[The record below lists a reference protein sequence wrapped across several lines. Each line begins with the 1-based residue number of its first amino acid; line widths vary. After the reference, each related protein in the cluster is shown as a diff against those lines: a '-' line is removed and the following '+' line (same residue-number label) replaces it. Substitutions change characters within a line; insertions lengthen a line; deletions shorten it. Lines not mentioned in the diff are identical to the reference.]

1 MHNGRHEQTQTN
13 CTLDF
18 YGKTPQYLMNYYG
31 EVKREARLNRF
42 MLFSPALFEVGF
54 AALAGLPYLKHGFD
68 LFMAQ
73 KRVLERPSE
82 QFKGQLTIL
91 LPIWNEAKVLHEKLE
106 NLLETTKSFKPHLV
120 MIDSAS
126 TDDSLSIA
134 KIWGGQDEF
143 ASYTILEM
151 EERKGKTAAVQRA
164 LKHIEASIET
174 DLILMTDADAMLE
187 ADTVSNL
194 MQWFSDPSI
203 GCVGASPKRVG
214 RRMEE
219 EKHRAMFSM
228 VRNLE
233 SNIDSTPFLEGS
245 CMMWRSDAL
254 QIDALYITS
263 NADDAQI
270 ATNIRINGLRVIQDS
285 DAYFIDTAPIERSEH
300 SRQKVRRAQGLQRH
314 LLRQRKHWFN
324 RRHGRFATIL
334 RQEAALHLLTPLF
347 LLGTFVAMLARWA
360 SIGFADIDFSNA
372 TLTTLHVGLFA
383 AEAVA
388 LLAWL
393 SVRYR
398 IKIPLLNQIGSILDG
413 NLHLIR
419 ALWQSARGSS
429 LHMWDQ
435 HLDGR
440 K

>member
-1 MHNGRHEQTQTN
+1 
-13 CTLDF
+13 
-18 YGKTPQYLMNYYG
+18 
-31 EVKREARLNRF
+31 

-68 LFMAQ
+68 LFMAR
-73 KRVLERPSE
+73 KRSLVRPSE

-91 LPIWNEAKVLHEKLE
+91 LPVWNEAKVLHEKLE

-126 TDDSLSIA
+126 SDDSLSIA
-134 KIWGGQDEF
+134 RIWGGQDAF

-214 RRMEE
+214 QRMEE
-219 EKHRAMFSM
+219 EKHREMFSL

-245 CMMWRSDAL
+245 CMIWRSDAL

-372 TLTTLHVGLFA
+372 TLTTLHVGLFT

-393 SVRYR
+393 TVRYR
-398 IKIPLLNQIGSILDG
+398 IKIPVLNQIGSILDG

-440 K
+440 D

>member
-1 MHNGRHEQTQTN
+1 
-13 CTLDF
+13 
-18 YGKTPQYLMNYYG
+18 
-31 EVKREARLNRF
+31 
-42 MLFSPALFEVGF
+42 MLFSPAFFEVGF
-54 AALAGLPYLKHGFD
+54 AALAGLPYRKHGFD
-68 LFMAQ
+68 LFMAR
-73 KRVLERPSE
+73 KRVLERPAE

-106 NLLETTKSFKPHLV
+106 NLLQTTKSFKPHLV
-120 MIDSAS
+120 IIDSAS

-134 KIWGGQDEF
+134 RIWGGQDAF

-164 LKHIEASIET
+164 LTHIEASIQT

-214 RRMEE
+214 QRMEE
-219 EKHRAMFSM
+219 EKHREMFSM

-270 ATNIRINGLRVIQDS
+270 ATNVRINGLRVIQDS
-285 DAYFIDTAPIERSEH
+285 DAYFMHPNPES
-300 SRQKVRRAQGLQRH
+300 
-314 LLRQRKHWFN
+314 
-324 RRHGRFATIL
+324 
-334 RQEAALHLLTPLF
+334 
-347 LLGTFVAMLARWA
+347 LA
-360 SIGFADIDFSNA
+360 N
-372 TLTTLHVGLFA
+372 H
-383 AEAVA
+383 
-388 LLAWL
+388 
-393 SVRYR
+393 
-398 IKIPLLNQIGSILDG
+398 
-413 NLHLIR
+413 
-419 ALWQSARGSS
+419 
-429 LHMWDQ
+429 
-435 HLDGR
+435 
-440 K
+440 